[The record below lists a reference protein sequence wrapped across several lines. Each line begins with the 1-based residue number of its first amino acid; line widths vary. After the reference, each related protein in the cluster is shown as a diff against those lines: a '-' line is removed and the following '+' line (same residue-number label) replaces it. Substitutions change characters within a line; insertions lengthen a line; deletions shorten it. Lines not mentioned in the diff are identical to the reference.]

1 MSRINKIGR
10 KSVFVLS
17 IFCGKSKK
25 NAKNTL
31 SIKNKEKMY

>member
-17 IFCGKSKK
+17 IFCGKIEEKYKK
-25 NAKNTL
+25 R
-31 SIKNKEKMY
+31 IEY